1 MSDEI
6 RLSVTTVNAP
16 DALALATFYAE
27 LTGGVTRGSEHWA
40 SVSGPNGFI
49 AFQQVDDFC
58 PPVWPGADV
67 PMQMH
72 LDFFVDD
79 VEATGARAVAA
90 GATRLD
96 FQPNSDH
103 SWCTPTRPAIPSAC
117 PPGTGRTWTTSPT
130 SGDSRRVHQTVLGR
144 ASGQASK

>member
-1 MSDEI
+1 MSDQI
-6 RLSVTTVNAP
+6 RLSGTTVTAP
-16 DALALATFYAE
+16 AALALARFYAE
-27 LTGGVTRGSEHWA
+27 LTGGVPGGSAHWA
-40 SVSGPNGFI
+40 TVTGPNGAI
-49 AFQQVDDFC
+49 AFQQVDDFR

-79 VEATGARAVAA
+79 LDATGSLAIAA

-103 SWCTPTRPAIPSAC
+103 CMVYADPAGHPFCLS
-117 PPGTGRTWTTSPT
+117 TWDEPQLDDEV
-130 SGDSRRVHQTVLGR
+130 G
-144 ASGQASK
+144 

>member
-16 DALALATFYAE
+16 DALALATFYAQ
-27 LTGGVTRGSEHWA
+27 LTGGAAKGSSHWA
-40 SVSGPNGFI
+40 TVTGPNGFI
-49 AFQQVDDFC
+49 AFQQVDDFR

-79 VEATGARAVAA
+79 LEATGARAVAA

-103 SWCTPTRPAIPSAC
+103 CFVYADPAGHPFCLSTWDGPHLDDLPNAAA
-117 PPGTGRTWTTSPT
+117 GR
-130 SGDSRRVHQTVLGR
+130 
-144 ASGQASK
+144 

>member
-16 DALALATFYAE
+16 DALALAIFYAD
-27 LTGGVTRGSEHWA
+27 LTGGVTKGSEHWA
-40 SVSGPNGFI
+40 TVSGPNGFI

-79 VEATGARAVAA
+79 LEATGARAVAA

-103 SWCTPTRPAIPSAC
+103 CLVYADPAGHPFCLSTWDG
-117 PPGTGRTWTTSPT
+117 PQVDDEPG
-130 SGDSRRVHQTVLGR
+130 L
-144 ASGQASK
+144 